1 MINANSAKTWVEV
14 AHIKQGADYAPLYNE
29 SKRTYTFFD
38 NGTFREQ
45 QLIHLGSQNG
55 RIGKYNV
62 TISANKDTTFN
73 INYDNGEHLSFNID
87 FLDTR
92 VLELSNDSL
101 MCSLETLTPP
111 KVE

>member
-1 MINANSAKTWVEV
+1 LINANSAKTWVEV
-14 AHIKQGADYAPLYNE
+14 THIKLGIDHAPIYYE

-45 QLIHLGSQNG
+45 QLIHLGSPNG
-55 RIGKYNV
+55 RIGKYSI
-62 TISANKDTTFN
+62 TISAKDTSFN
-73 INYDNGEHLSFNID
+73 INYKNGEHLSFNID

-101 MCSLETLTPP
+101 SCTLETLTPP